1 MFRDL
6 YRLQPGEPIVVYTDA
21 GQFRY
26 RVVELRLVAP
36 ADADALAPTTEPR
49 LTLITC
55 AGAFDFRTRTFSERL
70 LVIGELV
77 T

>member
-1 MFRDL
+1 VFRDL

-26 RVVELRLVAP
+26 RVVELRLVTP
-36 ADADALAPTTEPR
+36 RDVDALAPTTEPR

-55 AGAFDFRTRTFSERL
+55 AGTFDFRTRTFSERL
-70 LVIGELV
+70 LVLGELL